1 MSKRIRDG
9 QAALHETIMDS
20 VFIYWDNSN
29 IVFGAQYVAMEREGQ
44 GARSRVRI
52 HFGHLL
58 ELARAGRAIEH
69 ATAVGS
75 VPPELRHVW
84 NRLEN
89 EGTTVQLLERGSLH
103 GREQGVDQAL
113 QTVMLRDGFDYNGNP
128 GIAVMLTGDGAGFD
142 DGVGFHADLER
153 MRKRGWRIEVLSWR
167 HSCNR
172 RMREWAEPT
181 GRSSPWTTSTRASPS
196 LNCLPLANRQ
206 RSPAT
211 PFPSTCRSADNGSS
225 PVGGERAASG
235 YVFSAASASAS

>member
-1 MSKRIRDG
+1 MND
-9 QAALHETIMDS
+9 

-29 IVFGAQYVAMEREGQ
+29 ILIGAQYVAMEREGQ
-44 GARSRVRI
+44 GARSRARV

-58 ELARAGRAIEH
+58 ELARAGRPIEH

-89 EGTTVQLLERGSLH
+89 EGVTVQLLERGSVD

-113 QTVMLRDGFDYNGNP
+113 QTAMLRDGFDYNGSP

-153 MRKRGWRIEVLSWR
+153 MRKRGMA
-167 HSCNR
+167 H
-172 RMREWAEPT
+172 
-181 GRSSPWTTSTRASPS
+181 
-196 LNCLPLANRQ
+196 
-206 RSPAT
+206 
-211 PFPSTCRSADNGSS
+211 
-225 PVGGERAASG
+225 
-235 YVFSAASASAS
+235 